1 MSITLWGLYDYI
13 KHIYLLVTYEF
24 QINLWIYLLIK
35 VIGTNYQYQG
45 RWYDAYKEK
54 CHDTWMHISM
64 LIIDFSLNMHCDIR
78 QENIVLTKS
87 LFEFFH
93 NILWN
98 NLRALLANS
107 TLTVTYTHP
116 HINGEKAKQGKQE
129 KISFVCACGL
139 NF

>member
-1 MSITLWGLYDYI
+1 M
-13 KHIYLLVTYEF
+13 TYEF

-45 RWYDAYKEK
+45 RCYDVYKEK
-54 CHDTWMHISM
+54 CHDTWMHRSM

-93 NILWN
+93 NVLWN

-107 TLTVTYTHP
+107 ALIVKHTHP
-116 HINGEKAKQGKQE
+116 RINGEKAKQGKQ
-129 KISFVCACGL
+129 
-139 NF
+139 